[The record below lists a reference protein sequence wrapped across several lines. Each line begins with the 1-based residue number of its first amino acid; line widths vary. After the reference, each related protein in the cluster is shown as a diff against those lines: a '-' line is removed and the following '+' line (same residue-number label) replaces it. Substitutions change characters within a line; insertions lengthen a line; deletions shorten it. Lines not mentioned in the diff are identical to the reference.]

1 MNIWYLNHYANP
13 PTIGMPGRPY
23 ALAKNLQ
30 KRGHNVLIIRAT
42 YHHGVQPTP
51 VDTYNQR
58 MKYDGIDYYHIPT
71 RIYQGNGLGRLMN
84 MLDYSRGVRKLTVK
98 IDRAELPTPDVLI
111 PSCVHPLAFPPALFL
126 SRKYNA
132 KLIYEVR
139 DIWPLSLV
147 ELLGVPSYHPLVL
160 WFVHIERK
168 AYREADAVVSLVPNA
183 FEHMGPLG
191 LKKNKLHFI
200 PNGIDLQE
208 WNAPPSPLPEEHEKT
223 IKKIKKKGKLIVLYT
238 GAHGPPNALDQ
249 ILDLAQITGN
259 KPRPY
264 HFIFIGDGVA
274 KHKLMRRAK
283 DEGISFVSFL
293 PRITKTQVISA
304 ISLADVCFVASQK
317 KDIYKYGTSPNKLG
331 DYFMS
336 AKPVL
341 NALYSVGRINN
352 DYVAQANAG
361 ISVEPYN
368 TREIERALQCFCAM
382 TSVERRNMG
391 ENGRR
396 YALENLDWEILGRR
410 YADLCE
416 LLCSKT

>member
-1 MNIWYLNHYANP
+1 MNIWYLNHYANTP
-13 PTIGMPGRPY
+13 SIGIPGRPY
-23 ALAKNLQ
+23 ALATNLQ
-30 KRGHNVLIIRAT
+30 KWGHNVLIIRASY
-42 YHHGVQPTP
+42 YHGIQPTP
-51 VDTYNQR
+51 VDAYDRQ

-84 MLDYSRGVRKLTVK
+84 MLDYSRGVRKLAEK
-98 IDRAELPTPDVLI
+98 IDKKELIKPDVLI
-111 PSCVHPLAFPPALFL
+111 PSCVHPLTFPPALFL
-126 SRKYNA
+126 ARKYKA

-160 WFVHIERK
+160 WFGQIEKK
-168 AYREADAVVSLVPNA
+168 AYHEADAVVSLVPNA

-191 LKKNKLHFI
+191 LDKRKFNFI
-200 PNGIDLQE
+200 PNGIDRQE
-208 WNAPPSPLPEEHEKT
+208 WMGCPATLPSGHEKT
-223 IKKIKKKGKLIVLYT
+223 IRKIKEEGKLTVLYT

-249 ILDLAQITGN
+249 ILDLAKINGGD

-264 HFIFIGDGVA
+264 HFVFIGDGIA
-274 KHKLMRRAK
+274 KDILMRRVK

-293 PRITKTQVISA
+293 PKITKAQVISVLA
-304 ISLADVCFVASQK
+304 LADVCFVASQK

-341 NALYSVGRINN
+341 NALYSAGRINN

-361 ISVEPYN
+361 ISVESYN
-368 TREIERALQCFCAM
+368 TREIENALQRFCAM
-382 TSVERRNMG
+382 TSDERRHMG

-410 YADLCE
+410 YALLCE
-416 LLCSKT
+416 SL

>member
-1 MNIWYLNHYANP
+1 MNIWYLNHYATP
-13 PTIGMPGRPY
+13 PAIGIPGRPY
-23 ALAKNLQ
+23 ALATNLQ
-30 KRGHNVLIIRAT
+30 KWGHNVLIIRAT
-42 YHHGVQPTP
+42 YYHGIQPTP
-51 VDTYNQR
+51 LDAYDR
-58 MKYDGIDYYHIPT
+58 CIRYDGIDYYHIPT

-84 MLDYSRGVRKLTVK
+84 MLDYSRGVRKLTTK
-98 IDRAELPTPDVLI
+98 IDKQELIKPDVLI

-126 SRKYNA
+126 ARKYKA

-160 WFVHIERK
+160 WFGQIEKK

-191 LKKNKLHFI
+191 LEKRKFHFI
-200 PNGIDLQE
+200 PNGIDRHE
-208 WNAPPSPLPEEHEKT
+208 WMAPPASLPEKHEKS
-223 IKKIKKKGKLIVLYT
+223 ILKIKGEGKLVVLYT

-264 HFIFIGDGVA
+264 HFFFIGDGIA
-274 KHKLMRRAK
+274 KDKLMRRVK
-283 DEGISFVSFL
+283 EEGISFVSFL
-293 PRITKTQVISA
+293 PRITKAQVISVLA
-304 ISLADVCFVASQK
+304 LADVCFVASQK
-317 KDIYKYGTSPNKLG
+317 KDIYKYGTSPNKIG

-336 AKPVL
+336 GKPVL
-341 NALYSVGRINN
+341 NTLYSAGRINN
-352 DYVAQANAG
+352 DYVAQAKAG

-368 TREIERALQCFCAM
+368 TRGIETALQHFCAM
-382 TSVERRNMG
+382 TFDERRHMG

-396 YALENLDWEILGRR
+396 YVLENLDWEILGRR
-410 YADLCE
+410 YALLCE
-416 LLCSKT
+416 SL

>member
-1 MNIWYLNHYANP
+1 
-13 PTIGMPGRPY
+13 
-23 ALAKNLQ
+23 
-30 KRGHNVLIIRAT
+30 
-42 YHHGVQPTP
+42 
-51 VDTYNQR
+51 

-84 MLDYSRGVRKLTVK
+84 MLDYSRGVRKLAAK
-98 IDRAELPTPDVLI
+98 IDKKELIKPDVLI

-160 WFVHIERK
+160 WFGQIERK
-168 AYREADAVVSLVPNA
+168 AYREADAVVALMPNA

-191 LKKNKLHFI
+191 LDRQKFHFI
-200 PNGIDLQE
+200 PNGIDRQE
-208 WNAPPSPLPEEHEKT
+208 WIAPSVPLPEEHEKT
-223 IKKIKKKGKLIVLYT
+223 IRKIKDEGKLVVLYT

-249 ILDLAQITGN
+249 VLDLSQINTG
-259 KPRPY
+259 KSKPY
-264 HFIFIGDGVA
+264 HFVFIGDGIA
-274 KHKLMRRAK
+274 KDILMRRVK
-283 DEGISFVSFL
+283 EEGISFVSFL
-293 PRITKTQVISA
+293 PRTTKAQVISA
-304 ISLADVCFVASQK
+304 LALADVCFIGWQK

-341 NALYSVGRINN
+341 NALYSAGRTNN

-368 TREIERALQCFCAM
+368 TQEIENALQRFCAM
-382 TSVERRNMG
+382 PPDERRHMG

-396 YALENLDWEILGRR
+396 YALQNLDWEILSRR
-410 YADLCE
+410 YASLCE
-416 LLCSKT
+416 SL

>member
-1 MNIWYLNHYANP
+1 MNIWYLNHYANTP
-13 PTIGMPGRPY
+13 SIGIPGRPY
-23 ALAKNLQ
+23 ALATNLQ
-30 KRGHNVLIIRAT
+30 KWGHNVLIIRASY
-42 YHHGVQPTP
+42 YHGIQPTP
-51 VDTYNQR
+51 VDAYDRQ

-84 MLDYSRGVRKLTVK
+84 MLDYSRGVRKLAEK
-98 IDRAELPTPDVLI
+98 IDKKELIKPDVLI
-111 PSCVHPLAFPPALFL
+111 PSCVHPLTFPPALFL
-126 SRKYNA
+126 ARKYKA

-160 WFVHIERK
+160 WFGQIEKK
-168 AYREADAVVSLVPNA
+168 AYHEADAVVSLVPNA

-191 LKKNKLHFI
+191 LDKRKFNFI
-200 PNGIDLQE
+200 PNGIDRQE
-208 WNAPPSPLPEEHEKT
+208 WMGCPATLPSGHEKT
-223 IKKIKKKGKLIVLYT
+223 IRKIKEEGKLTVLYT

-249 ILDLAQITGN
+249 ILDLAKINGGD

-264 HFIFIGDGVA
+264 HFVFIGDGIA
-274 KHKLMRRAK
+274 KDILMRRVK

-293 PRITKTQVISA
+293 PKITKAQVISVLA
-304 ISLADVCFVASQK
+304 LADVCFVASQK

-341 NALYSVGRINN
+341 NALYSAGRINN

-361 ISVEPYN
+361 ISVESYN
-368 TREIERALQCFCAM
+368 TREIENALQRFCAM
-382 TSVERRNMG
+382 TSDERRHMG

-396 YALENLDWEILGRR
+396 YALQNLDWEVLGRR
-410 YADLCE
+410 YASLCE
-416 LLCSKT
+416 SL

>member
-13 PTIGMPGRPY
+13 PSIGIPGRPY
-23 ALAKNLQ
+23 ALATNLQ
-30 KRGHNVLIIRAT
+30 KCGHNVLIIRAT
-42 YHHGVQPTP
+42 YYHGIQQTP
-51 VDTYNQR
+51 LDAHGRRITYE
-58 MKYDGIDYYHIPT
+58 GVDYYHIPT

-84 MLDYSRGVRKLTVK
+84 MLDYSRGVRNLTAK
-98 IDRAELPTPDVLI
+98 IDKAELPTPDVLI

-126 SRKYNA
+126 ARKYKA

-160 WFVHIERK
+160 WFSQIERT

-183 FEHMGPLG
+183 YEHMGPLG
-191 LKKNKLHFI
+191 LEKHKFHFI
-200 PNGIDLQE
+200 PNGIDQQE
-208 WNAPPSPLPEEHEKT
+208 WMGCPMTLPSGHEKT
-223 IKKIKKKGKLIVLYT
+223 IRKIKGEGKLVVLYT

-249 ILDLAQITGN
+249 ILDLAKINGGD

-264 HFIFIGDGVA
+264 HFVFIGDGIA
-274 KHKLMRRAK
+274 KDILMRRVK

-293 PRITKTQVISA
+293 PRITKAQVISA
-304 ISLADVCFVASQK
+304 LALADVCFVASQK

-341 NALYSVGRINN
+341 NALYSAGRINN
-352 DYVAQANAG
+352 DYVAQANSG
-361 ISVEPYN
+361 ISVESYN
-368 TREIERALQCFCAM
+368 TREIENALQRFCAM
-382 TSVERRNMG
+382 TSDERRHMG

-410 YADLCE
+410 YALLCE
-416 LLCSKT
+416 SL